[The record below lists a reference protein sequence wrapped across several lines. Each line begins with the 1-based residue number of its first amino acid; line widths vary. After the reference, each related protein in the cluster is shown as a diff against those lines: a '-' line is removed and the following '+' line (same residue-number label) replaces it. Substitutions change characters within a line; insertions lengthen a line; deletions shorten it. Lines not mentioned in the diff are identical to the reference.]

1 MQKNGKKGEKMELKT
16 GKRDKKAVYYVNPK
30 TEPEPHVKLYCANTR
45 CVNFI
50 PVHQTCNLKS
60 VLINEKGKCEFF
72 TKKKV
77 KRNQN
82 L

>member
-1 MQKNGKKGEKMELKT
+1 MELKT
-16 GKRDKKAVYYVNPK
+16 GKRDEKAVYYINPK
-30 TEPEPHVKLYCANTR
+30 TVPEPQVKLYCSNAR

-60 VLINEKGKCEFF
+60 ILINDKGKCEFSV
-72 TKKKV
+72 KKKV
-77 KRNQN
+77 KRKQN